1 MSAKAS
7 PLLRKGD
14 GPDGRAPPEASAGPR
29 RSNQCAEWVF
39 CRFEAIGVRTKPM
52 RLNAVFCR
60 FSTFVSR
67 LAGRPVAFVLALAF
81 VCGWSIAGPMFHFS
95 DGWQLVVN
103 TGSSIVT
110 LLMVFLIQDTQ
121 NRETAA
127 IQAKLNEL
135 IQHLNADARYV
146 ALERLPQPEL
156 EKVVRASETRAREKE
171 NATKKADQD

>member
-1 MSAKAS
+1 
-7 PLLRKGD
+7 
-14 GPDGRAPPEASAGPR
+14 
-29 RSNQCAEWVF
+29 
-39 CRFEAIGVRTKPM
+39 M
-52 RLNAVFCR
+52 RLNAAFAR
-60 FSTFVSR
+60 FSTYVAR

-81 VCGWSIAGPMFHFS
+81 VCGWGVLGPLFHFS
-95 DGWQLVVN
+95 DAWQLVVN

-146 ALERLPQPEL
+146 AVEHLSQPEL
-156 EKVVRASETRAREKE
+156 EKVVQASEARARERTRRKGPTRTDGTLGCD
-171 NATKKADQD
+171 NLVRP

>member
-1 MSAKAS
+1 
-7 PLLRKGD
+7 
-14 GPDGRAPPEASAGPR
+14 
-29 RSNQCAEWVF
+29 
-39 CRFEAIGVRTKPM
+39 M
-52 RLNAVFCR
+52 RLDAVFTR
-60 FSTFVSR
+60 FSTYVSR

-81 VCGWSIAGPMFHFS
+81 VCGWGVLGAAFHFS
-95 DGWQLVVN
+95 DAWQLVVN

-146 ALERLPQPEL
+146 AVEHLSQLEL
-156 EKVVRASETRAREKE
+156 EKILQASEARAGD
-171 NATKKADQD
+171 KAARRPDED